1 MVHIARRA
9 RTATRLVR
17 SSLTARRRHR
27 AIARARPVRDGIRV
41 FYGVDHVPDARE
53 PLSGG
58 MVKFQRLAAV
68 YPNAALDF
76 NVLYLGS
83 SSRPR
88 DSAAL
93 IGLARRRAAAVVWN
107 QDGVAYPGWHGPG
120 WERANAPMAEA
131 LHEADHVFFQSAFC
145 KLTADRFLGERSGPA
160 EILYNAVDTAFFSP
174 AQEPPGTRGGSRPL
188 TLLLGGSQY
197 QWYRVD
203 VALRTL
209 ASLLRRGDEAR
220 LIVTGALV
228 FDPDPAR
235 ARSRVA
241 GLSAELGLAGRVE
254 LTGPFTQEAAPSM
267 YRRAD
272 LLLHPKVNDPCPGT
286 VLEAMA
292 CGLPVVYSAT
302 GGVPELVGPDA
313 GVGVPG
319 PLDFERDHPPSA
331 EELAEAVHLV
341 AGRLAEHSA
350 AARSRA
356 VDRFDLRL
364 WIERHRTV
372 FERLVP

>member
-1 MVHIARRA
+1 
-9 RTATRLVR
+9 
-17 SSLTARRRHR
+17 
-27 AIARARPVRDGIRV
+27 
-41 FYGVDHVPDARE
+41 
-53 PLSGG
+53 
-58 MVKFQRLAAV
+58 
-68 YPNAALDF
+68 
-76 NVLYLGS
+76 
-83 SSRPR
+83 
-88 DSAAL
+88 
-93 IGLARRRAAAVVWN
+93 VVWN

-145 KLTADRFLGERSGPA
+145 RLTADRFLGERSGPS
-160 EILYNAVDTAFFSP
+160 EILYNAVDTAYFSP
-174 AQEPPGTRGGSRPL
+174 APEPPGTQGSSRPL

-209 ASLLRRGDEAR
+209 ASLLRRDNEAR

-241 GLSAELGLAGRVE
+241 GLSAELGLDGRVE
-254 LTGPFTQEAAPSM
+254 LTGPFTQEAAPSV

-313 GVGVPG
+313 GVGVRG
-319 PLDFERDHPPSA
+319 PLDFERDHPPPA
-331 EELAEAVHLV
+331 EELADASPSTL
-341 AGRLAEHSA
+341 RLPAAAPSTGSICDSGSSA
-350 AARSRA
+350 TVPSSKGSFPDPRPRCPCRHPPARPPPAARSCSHGLARA
-356 VDRFDLRL
+356 GCLPARAARPR
-364 WIERHRTV
+364 RHC
-372 FERLVP
+372 L